1 MRLVTLRTADGTRA
15 GRLDGDE
22 IVEIDAPDVGTLL
35 ADRQWRQRAAAA
47 DGPRHRLADADLAPV
62 VPRPA
67 KIVCL
72 GLNYQDHIDEIGTT
86 RPSYPTYF
94 AKFARALIGA
104 RDPITLPRVSD
115 SV

>member
-47 DGPRHRLADADLAPV
+47 DGPTKAS
-62 VPRPA
+62 RPA
-67 KIVCL
+67 KTVP
-72 GLNYQDHIDEIGTT
+72 ET
-86 RPSYPTYF
+86 
-94 AKFARALIGA
+94 K
-104 RDPITLPRVSD
+104 
-115 SV
+115 